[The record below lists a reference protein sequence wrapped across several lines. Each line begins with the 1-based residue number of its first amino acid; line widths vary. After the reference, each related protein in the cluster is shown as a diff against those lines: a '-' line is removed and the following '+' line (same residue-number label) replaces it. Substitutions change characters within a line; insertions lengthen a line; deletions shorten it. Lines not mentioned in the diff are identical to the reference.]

1 MDFSFLRRALNAL
14 TIAAKLR
21 LMTALAS
28 LILVAISGYFLF
40 EEYQITRAGR
50 EIAVR
55 QTVEVAHSILGWAQQ
70 LEARGTYT
78 RAQAQQLALQTLQAA
93 RYSGKEYFWVQDM
106 QPRVLMHPFKP
117 ELNGQDASHIQDP
130 DGKPIF
136 VLFVRRAQQSDG
148 GGFVTYQWP
157 KPGEDQP
164 VPKISYV
171 KAFAPWRWVVGSGVY
186 ADDLRKNFLASL
198 WRTLIVVALAVA
210 VNLLLARNVQQSVV
224 RGLDK
229 AVRVARA
236 ISQRDLT
243 QQVTVKGRDE
253 ISHLLAAMKAMSED
267 LTQTLRGVRQAAEQ
281 LAHTS
286 AEIAS
291 GNQDL
296 SSRTESTAS
305 NLEQTAASM
314 EELTGSVT
322 QNAEAARRA
331 ARCAETANEVATQGG
346 EAVAQVVHRMEDIRA
361 SSRQIADITS
371 VIDSIAFQ
379 TNILALNAA
388 VEAARAGEQGRGFAV
403 VASEVRTLAQR
414 SAQAARE
421 IKTLIENSVQ
431 QVEAGGAQA
440 ALTGQTMERVV
451 AAVQEVH
458 TLIQEITTATGEQSN
473 GIAQVNVA
481 VSELDRMTQQNAALV
496 EESAAAAQ
504 ALREQAM
511 QLLESVQ
518 RFKLT

>member
-1 MDFSFLRRALNAL
+1 M
-14 TIAAKLR
+14 
-21 LMTALAS
+21 
-28 LILVAISGYFLF
+28 
-40 EEYQITRAGR
+40 
-50 EIAVR
+50 
-55 QTVEVAHSILGWAQQ
+55 
-70 LEARGTYT
+70 
-78 RAQAQQLALQTLQAA
+78 
-93 RYSGKEYFWVQDM
+93 
-106 QPRVLMHPFKP
+106 
-117 ELNGQDASHIQDP
+117 
-130 DGKPIF
+130 
-136 VLFVRRAQQSDG
+136 
-148 GGFVTYQWP
+148 
-157 KPGEDQP
+157 
-164 VPKISYV
+164 
-171 KAFAPWRWVVGSGVY
+171 
-186 ADDLRKNFLASL
+186 
-198 WRTLIVVALAVA
+198 A

-331 ARCAETANEVATQGG
+331 ARCAETASEVATQGG